1 MAEKLRWNPTVHAVR
16 RIKERCG
23 IDEENA
29 KNFVNQLMANAKY
42 VTTQPNGQLVYK
54 HDNRDIMLIV
64 DVRKNTVITLHSA
77 SETETGTPADVVPKK
92 STVVITVDRIASAL
106 KRELRLLTTQ
116 LRREANRLI
125 EQQAELNV
133 RIAELALNKARCK
146 APHTR
151 ELIQSRIDEV
161 TSHVTAL
168 AQEIDAKLTEI
179 KTAENEVKAVV
190 GE

>member
-1 MAEKLRWNPTVHAVR
+1 MTQNVSFVSTLKISEHAINRAVERLNCAREHAEHHIRQLLSCAAFHGEGANPQGKTEVYVHHKTRTSIVVS
-16 RIKERCG
+16 RI
-23 IDEENA
+23 
-29 KNFVNQLMANAKY
+29 
-42 VTTQPNGQLVYK
+42 
-54 HDNRDIMLIV
+54 NR
-64 DVRKNTVITLHSA
+64 
-77 SETETGTPADVVPKK
+77 E
-92 STVVITVDRIASAL
+92 VITVYGPEDSPVTTKLTVGRLAYVM

-151 ELIQSRIDEV
+151 ELIQTRIDEV

-190 GE
+190 GDA